1 MIFAAFQLPVN
12 CAKEEA
18 TALSFQ
24 PAGQIPSS
32 SGSLFLPPP
41 PGTAGGG
48 GEMSPTHVRVIS
60 VSVKWPQLQM
70 NAHQDTTS
78 GTPRSSGISQQ
89 KQGELT
95 AKPKQNT

>member
-1 MIFAAFQLPVN
+1 
-12 CAKEEA
+12 
-18 TALSFQ
+18 
-24 PAGQIPSS
+24 
-32 SGSLFLPPP
+32 
-41 PGTAGGG
+41 
-48 GEMSPTHVRVIS
+48 MSPTHVRVIP

-78 GTPRSSGISQQ
+78 GTPRSSGTSQQ